1 MQDILLDENGDL
13 LIENGDLVIG
23 FSDNQ
28 HQLDILTATKGEFK
42 EHPEV
47 GVGIHEMLSD
57 DAFTETIL
65 EAKKQLEY
73 DGMSITDIILKND
86 GTLTIDG
93 EYT

>member
-28 HQLDILTATKGEFK
+28 HQLDILLANKGEFK

-47 GVGIHEMLSD
+47 GVGIEIMID
-57 DAFTETIL
+57 DDGFTETIL

-73 DGMSITDIILKND
+73 DGMTIEDIILKSD

-93 EYT
+93 EYN